1 MKKKVFLMLGLVIV
15 VALSGYWFSIYR
27 SLKNLFDEM
36 YYSETESINI
46 VGLPTLSDV
55 VGNQNHYDPVEQVVP
70 ILDYDQSLLEAKDN
84 MMVFVV
90 EPIRLRFLFEREI
103 SDNVHLGIIYTYTV
117 KQRKLSQRI
126 YLSDQTEE
134 ENEKTYHGDDLL
146 TQLSAYGKDLDWLQT
161 TSQTVLEDDI
171 LGLWFKKGS
180 HRYSLDNL
188 GDLTITYDDVLSGS
202 N

>member
-1 MKKKVFLMLGLVIV
+1 MIESDEHYKADEV
-15 VALSGYWFSIYR
+15 LSI
-27 SLKNLFDEM
+27 
-36 YYSETESINI
+36 
-46 VGLPTLSDV
+46 LS
-55 VGNQNHYDPVEQVVP
+55 YDDS
-70 ILDYDQSLLEAKDN
+70 ILDNGEQLDVFISPSTLTFTYKLELEKQVYLDI
-84 MMVFVV
+84 F
-90 EPIRLRFLFEREI
+90 
-103 SDNVHLGIIYTYTV
+103 YTYDTD
-117 KQRKLSQRI
+117 KSILTQSA

-146 TQLSAYGKDLDWLQT
+146 TQLSAYGKDLNWLQS

>member
-15 VALSGYWFSIYR
+15 VVLSGYWVSVYR
-27 SLKNLFDEM
+27 SLKNPFDEM

-46 VGLPTLSDV
+46 VGLPKLSDV
-55 VGNQNHYDPVEQVVP
+55 VGNQNYYNPDKQIIPVLE
-70 ILDYDQSLLEAKDN
+70 YDQSLLKAKDD

-90 EPIRLRFLFEREI
+90 EPVELQFLFEREI
-103 SDNVHLGIIYTYTV
+103 SDNVYLGIIYTYTL
-117 KQRKLSQRI
+117 KESHLSQRI
-126 YLSDQTEE
+126 YLSDRTGD
-134 ENEKTYHGDDLL
+134 EKSYDGDEVL

-161 TSQTVLEDDI
+161 TNQTVLEDDI

-188 GDLTITYDDVLSGS
+188 GDLTITYDDVL
-202 N
+202 NDN

>member
-15 VALSGYWFSIYR
+15 VVLSGYWVSVYR
-27 SLKNLFDEM
+27 SLKNPFDEM

-46 VGLPTLSDV
+46 IGLPTLSDV
-55 VGNQNHYDPVEQVVP
+55 VGNQNHYDPVEQVFP

-90 EPIRLRFLFEREI
+90 EPIRLRFLFKREI
-103 SDNVHLGIIYTYTV
+103 SDNVYLGIIYTYTV

-126 YLSDQTEE
+126 YLSEQTEDGSE
-134 ENEKTYHGDDLL
+134 ETYHGDDLL
-146 TQLSAYGKDLDWLQT
+146 PQLSAYGKDLDWLQT
-161 TSQTVLEDDI
+161 TNQTILEDDI

-188 GDLTITYDDVLSGS
+188 GDLTITYDNVLSGS

>member
-15 VALSGYWFSIYR
+15 VALSGYWVSVYR
-27 SLKNLFDEM
+27 SLKNPFDEM

-55 VGNQNHYDPVEQVVP
+55 VGNQNHYDPVEQVFP

-90 EPIRLRFLFEREI
+90 EPIELQFLFKREI
-103 SDNVHLGIIYTYTV
+103 SDNVYLGIIYTYTV
-117 KQRKLSQRI
+117 KQRKLSQSI
-126 YLSDQTEE
+126 YLSDRTED
-134 ENEKTYHGDDLL
+134 ENKKTYHGDDLL

-161 TSQTVLEDDI
+161 TNQTVLEDDI

-188 GDLTITYDDVLSGS
+188 GDLTITYDDVLSG

>member
-15 VALSGYWFSIYR
+15 VALSGYWFSVYR
-27 SLKNLFDEM
+27 SLKNPFDEM

-55 VGNQNHYDPVEQVVP
+55 VGNQNHYDPVEQVFP

-90 EPIRLRFLFEREI
+90 EPIELQFLFKREI
-103 SDNVHLGIIYTYTV
+103 SDNVYLGIIYTYTV
-117 KQRKLSQRI
+117 KQRKLSQSI
-126 YLSDQTEE
+126 YLSNRTED
-134 ENEKTYHGDDLL
+134 ENKKTYHGDDLL
-146 TQLSAYGKDLDWLQT
+146 TQLSAYGKDLNWLQS

-188 GDLTITYDDVLSGS
+188 GDLTITYDDVL
-202 N
+202 NDN